1 MHRKNYITTE
11 LNQDFINIVGVENSG
26 EYSLR
31 LSFDDGASQIVSFK
45 EFLEESSHPEIRS
58 FLEAKKFSTFRI
70 EYGDLVW
77 GDYEL
82 CFPVMDLYRNQI
94 LRSAAHQIAA

>member
-1 MHRKNYITTE
+1 MIEN
-11 LNQDFINIVGVENSG
+11 FINIISAENLG
-26 EYSLR
+26 DYRLR
-31 LSFDDGASQIVSFK
+31 LLFDDGASQTVSF
-45 EFLEESSHPEIRS
+45 EGFLKESSHPEIRS
-58 FLEAKKFSTFRI
+58 FLEPMKFAAFRI

-94 LRSAAHQIAA
+94 NHSVADQIAA

>member
-1 MHRKNYITTE
+1 M
-11 LNQDFINIVGVENSG
+11 NQNLINIIGAETIG
-26 EYSLR
+26 DYCLR
-31 LSFDDGASQIVSFK
+31 LSFDDGASKVVSFK
-45 EFLEESSHPEIRS
+45 EFLEESSHPDVRS
-58 FLEAKKFSTFRI
+58 FLEPAKFLTFRI

-94 LRSAAHQIAA
+94 LHSAADQIVA

>member
-1 MHRKNYITTE
+1 M
-11 LNQDFINIVGVENSG
+11 NQDFINIVGAENLG
-26 EYSLR
+26 DYSLR

-82 CFPVMDLYRNQI
+82 CFPVVDLYRNQI
-94 LRSAAHQIAA
+94 LHSATDQITA

>member
-1 MHRKNYITTE
+1 M
-11 LNQDFINIVGVENSG
+11 NQDFINIVGAENLG

-45 EFLEESSHPEIRS
+45 QFLEESSHPEIRS
-58 FLEAKKFSTFRI
+58 FLEPTKFLTFRI